1 MRFNI
6 YVNRMSFACQSH
18 VICML
23 FVCAH
28 ILSVS
33 THMPSLC
40 HQHVL
45 VWHPYVS
52 RMYSSSVCHSY
63 VLVCHPYVTRMYLHV
78 IRMPLACSRMSSV
91 CHSHVLVCHPYVAR
105 MYLYVIRKLLRNSR
119 KILTSL
125 RFCEKKL
132 IFHYL
137 QYKIVNHLSRKFRRT
152 EIFTRTNYGDSHLQR
167 YHRIHHENY

>member
-63 VLVCHPYVTRMYLHV
+63 VLVCHPYVTRMYLYV